1 MSALG
6 GTARAGG
13 SESQAPKGRMDAR
26 LSTAAE
32 ISQHDGPAHER
43 PMHVPYTGVHHFVRR
58 FLEPVQDV
66 LVVLLV
72 VALFG
77 VMARALLSIGSNV
90 LAPDLIVRDVISQA
104 LFVLVLIEVQRL
116 LIIYLRDHHVSVD
129 VMVEATIVGALR
141 EALLLVAVGLE
152 PLRLLALTV
161 FVLVLGLLLR
171 LGDLRAPPRRVR
183 AHGGGHPYGASP
195 GRRRRRRSGDRTQ

>member
-1 MSALG
+1 
-6 GTARAGG
+6 
-13 SESQAPKGRMDAR
+13 
-26 LSTAAE
+26 
-32 ISQHDGPAHER
+32 
-43 PMHVPYTGVHHFVRR
+43 MHVPYTAVHHFVRR

-66 LVVLLV
+66 LVVLLA

-77 VMARALLSIGSNV
+77 VMVRSLLSIGSNV
-90 LAPDLIVRDVISQA
+90 LAPNLIIRDVISQA
-104 LFVLVLIEVQRL
+104 LFILVLIEVQRL

-141 EALLLVAVGLE
+141 EILLLVAVGLE

-161 FVLVLGLLLR
+161 FVLALGLLLR

-183 AHGGGHPYGASP
+183 AHGGRHRYDSIP
-195 GRRRRRRSGDRTQ
+195 GRRRRRRSGDRTQREVSSPRVE

>member
-1 MSALG
+1 MSEFG
-6 GTARAGG
+6 GTTRAGG

-32 ISQHDGPAHER
+32 ISQHDGPVHER

-66 LVVLLV
+66 LVVLLA
-72 VALFG
+72 VALFA
-77 VMARALLSIGSNV
+77 VMVRALLSIGSYV
-90 LAPDLIVRDVISQA
+90 LAPDLIVHDVISQA

-129 VMVEATIVGALR
+129 VMVEATIVAMLR
-141 EALLLVAVGLE
+141 EVLLLVAVGLE
-152 PLRLLALTV
+152 PLRLLALTA
-161 FVLVLGLLLR
+161 FVLALGLLLR
-171 LGDLRAPPRRVR
+171 FGDLRAPPRRVR
-183 AHGGGHPYGASP
+183 THGGGYRCDTSV
-195 GRRRRRRSGDRTQ
+195 GRRRRRRSGDRTE